1 MDKFFPIIYVVS
13 QQFHE
18 MLIRLHL
25 YSVTLFSTDA
35 SIRYYLYN
43 GILWNGKF
51 KCCG

>member
-1 MDKFFPIIYVVS
+1 MGKIFSIIYVVS
-13 QQFHE
+13 QLFHE

-35 SIRYYLYN
+35 SIRYYLCK